1 MLRFSDIE
9 CPRPSEQALAERYA
23 AIEERLDVGTP
34 EARQLALADCN
45 SAPAA
50 PLLGRSSPLD
60 LAEQKSDCHAAPAS
74 RFLRLTIR
82 SARSQVPSGS
92 NAISCQ
98 TARH

>member
-50 PLLGRSSPLD
+50 PQACGQPSQFTRPSQPDHKLWPAGRVGYNRRRTHL
-60 LAEQKSDCHAAPAS
+60 
-74 RFLRLTIR
+74 
-82 SARSQVPSGS
+82 
-92 NAISCQ
+92 
-98 TARH
+98 